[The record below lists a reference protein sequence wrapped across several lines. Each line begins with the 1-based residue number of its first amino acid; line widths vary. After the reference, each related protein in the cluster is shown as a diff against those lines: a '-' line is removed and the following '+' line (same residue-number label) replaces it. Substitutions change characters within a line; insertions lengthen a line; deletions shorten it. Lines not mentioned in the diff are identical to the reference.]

1 MILKFKRAKSLFE
14 TLSDILKSERGATI
28 LGSALIGASFCSGI
42 AIIATRKGVNQNENK
57 GDS

>member
-1 MILKFKRAKSLFE
+1 MILKLKRAKSLFE
-14 TLSDILKSERGATI
+14 TLSNIIKSERGSTV

>member
-28 LGSALIGASFCSGI
+28 LGSALIDASFCSGI
-42 AIIATRKGVNQNENK
+42 AIIATRKGVNQNEN
-57 GDS
+57 